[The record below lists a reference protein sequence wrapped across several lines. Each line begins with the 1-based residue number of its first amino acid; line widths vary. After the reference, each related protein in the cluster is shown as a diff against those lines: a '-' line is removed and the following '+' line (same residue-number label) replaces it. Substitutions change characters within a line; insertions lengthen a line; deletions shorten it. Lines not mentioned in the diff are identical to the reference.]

1 MVDELMSD
9 KIALYRQ
16 FLRILSDKEIRYSEF
31 AEIINLID
39 KAKNSDDLDCICD
52 KFQVAPF

>member
-1 MVDELMSD
+1 MVNEI
-9 KIALYRQ
+9 KQKKVALYRQ
-16 FLRILSDKEIRYSEF
+16 FLRILSDKKIRYSEF
-31 AEIINLID
+31 TEIINLID